1 MCVTSDTA
9 FRNIFCLQKW
19 LQQTEPCYYRLRLH
33 YFFFFFLHRIR
44 EAMEKEWQP
53 TPVFLPRKS
62 LDRGACRATVHRV
75 ARVRHDLVTKPT
87 KGRESTAQ
95 RFSVL
100 RKPLSGIW
108 TKQGMSDLMPFLVLV
123 TEMILQSPPTHT
135 HTHRWFCS
143 HLQLHTHTHTHWDDS
158 AVTSNTHTHT
168 DDSVV
173 TSNYTHTQ
181 LRWFC
186 SYLQYTHTHTLRWF
200 CSHLQYTHRWFC
212 SHLQYTHTHICN
224 CLFECSMSHM
234 HFYN

>member
-62 LDRGACRATVHRV
+62 LDRGAWRATVHRV

-135 HTHRWFCS
+135 HTHTQMI
-143 HLQLHTHTHTHWDDS
+143 LQSPPITH
-158 AVTSNTHTHT
+158 
-168 DDSVV
+168 
-173 TSNYTHTQ
+173 
-181 LRWFC
+181 
-186 SYLQYTHTHTLRWF
+186 THTHTLRWF
-200 CSHLQYTHRWFC
+200 CSHLQYTHTHRWLC
-212 SHLQYTHTHICN
+212 SHLQLHTHTTEMILQLPPIHTHTHTEMI
-224 CLFECSMSHM
+224 L
-234 HFYN
+234 